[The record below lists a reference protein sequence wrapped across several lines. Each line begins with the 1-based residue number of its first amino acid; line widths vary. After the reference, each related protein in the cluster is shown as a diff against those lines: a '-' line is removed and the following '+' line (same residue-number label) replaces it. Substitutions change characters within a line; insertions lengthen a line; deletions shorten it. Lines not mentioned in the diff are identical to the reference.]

1 MKRVITIS
9 REYGA
14 GGHSIGRKVAEE
26 LGVPFYDR
34 DIVKETVK
42 KSGFDKDLVLEE
54 EEDESRAEGIWKFLS
69 SFSGGAGNFHDT
81 QETIHEIQSAVI
93 AKLAHE
99 GPCVIL
105 GRCADV
111 ILKSEGIDCLN
122 VFIYG
127 DDVHRA
133 ARVGELIGTTDADE
147 IQKAMNRKDENRHYF
162 YSHMT
167 GRKWGD
173 SRNYHL
179 CVDSGLLGYDTC
191 VKLICEAARAIDE
204 KK

>member
-26 LGVPFYDR
+26 LGIPFYDR

-105 GRCADV
+105 GGCD
-111 ILKSEGIDCLN
+111 LKERG
-122 VFIYG
+122 
-127 DDVHRA
+127 HRLPE
-133 ARVGELIGTTDADE
+133 RVYLRG
-147 IQKAMNRKDENRHYF
+147 
-162 YSHMT
+162 
-167 GRKWGD
+167 
-173 SRNYHL
+173 
-179 CVDSGLLGYDTC
+179 
-191 VKLICEAARAIDE
+191 
-204 KK
+204 